1 MRVLITNNHILGE
14 KDILIGNSINFSLDD
29 EKYEY
34 KIKIDKSR
42 LIYSNVKY
50 DVSIIEI
57 KEKDYLEKNL
67 FLNLDDNILNID
79 QYQIYKDISIY
90 LLHYPKGENIECS
103 IGVLK
108 NISDDYELLHLCGT
122 QKGSSGGPIIN
133 LNNYKVIG
141 IHKGSDITKNW
152 NKGTFLKGPIKD
164 FNEIY
169 KHKKEDNP
177 SYEVKEIIPNYQSP
191 KLNMNQLQIIL
202 NQMKY
207 SVCKI
212 VLDKISGTLYFLNS
226 FI

>member
-1 MRVLITNNHILGE
+1 MGSSGYKHKNKELNIEPNKEQDNLDYIKEKNLNQHPTSLKNKQFITMFEQMEKSICKIKCSVIGTGTGFFFKIPCYDNSVLLRVLITNNHILGE

-108 NISDDYELLHLCGT
+108 NISDDY
-122 QKGSSGGPIIN
+122 K
-133 LNNYKVIG
+133 
-141 IHKGSDITKNW
+141 
-152 NKGTFLKGPIKD
+152 
-164 FNEIY
+164 
-169 KHKKEDNP
+169 
-177 SYEVKEIIPNYQSP
+177 
-191 KLNMNQLQIIL
+191 
-202 NQMKY
+202 
-207 SVCKI
+207 
-212 VLDKISGTLYFLNS
+212 
-226 FI
+226 